1 MRHHDLGSR
10 LGLCLVF
17 LLTSGAMASE
27 APSKPEEAQA
37 QLRLQRLTALGELW
51 GQVRYRHPWMLS
63 RRIDWDAAFVAAV
76 PKVEAATS
84 DEAFAEAV
92 QSMLG
97 ALEDPATRVKSAR
110 PPAALAPP
118 TLRPLVGVEKDV
130 VVLDLRNLTTPEGP
144 QTFWSLGEKL
154 WGPVGKARAA
164 VVDMRLRGFDEAA
177 AWSVSN
183 AVDWMLPLF
192 IDGELAVPGS
202 RSSLHGGYKA
212 QTGMDS
218 PYTTAFNQD
227 VSSVVEG
234 HAGKTFARVVF
245 LLDARSVV
253 SPKVLALRATGRALF
268 VGEGPVANALAVD
281 TQDVPLGSALVATVR
296 TSETVLPLGLDAEVP
311 ARADLSAPDAAYT
324 RALALAQ
331 QKSKPKGPSASAR
344 PEAQWRPDNAYA
356 EAPYPSRELRLLAAV
371 RLWNVV
377 ELFFPYRHLMD
388 VDWSQALPGMLKRFE
403 AAQDAKEYAL
413 EVAKSA
419 RELRDGHVSLSG
431 HPAFK
436 DLWGGIAAPIEARD
450 IDGKV
455 VVTSL
460 SNASLAQGLQVGD
473 VIEKVDAE
481 PIDERIRRIDAIH
494 QASTEAA
501 TRLFHIYLA
510 LAGPPDSEVTF
521 TVLGEKGRREVK
533 VKRPA
538 AFSRPERPHEPFKL
552 LEGNIGL
559 VNLSQLEPGEVPE
572 VMRKVQAT
580 RAVVFDL
587 RGYPRGTAGLLAP
600 YLNVKRAKT
609 WSRFEVPVVAGSTLV
624 NGRMALMQELPTA
637 EVPVYRGRT
646 VALIDER
653 AVSQAEHLGLM
664 LEVTSGATFVGSP
677 TAGANGNMTYA
688 VLPGGIWMSFTGMD
702 TRHADGGQLQ
712 RKGLTPHVAVRPT
725 LAGVRAGRDEV
736 LERALRLLQETPR
749 PAAAPMSRPVQRP

>member
-1 MRHHDLGSR
+1 
-10 LGLCLVF
+10 
-17 LLTSGAMASE
+17 MASE
-27 APSKPEEAQA
+27 APSKPEEAQE
-37 QLRLQRLTALGELW
+37 QLRLQRLTSLGELW

-63 RRIDWDAAFVAAV
+63 RRIDWDAAFLAAV

-97 ALEDPATRVKSAR
+97 ALEDSATLVKSAR

-118 TLRPLVGVEKDV
+118 TLRPLLGMEKDV
-130 VVLDLRNLTTPEGP
+130 VVLDLRNLTTPEGSE
-144 QTFWSLGEKL
+144 TFWGMGEKL
-154 WGPVGKARAA
+154 WGALGNARAV
-164 VVDMRLRGFDEAA
+164 VVDMRLRGFDERSI
-177 AWSVSN
+177 WSVSG

-192 IDGELAVPGS
+192 VDGELSVPGM
-202 RSSLHGGYKA
+202 RSSLHGGFKA
-212 QTGMDS
+212 QTGSDS

-227 VSSVVEG
+227 VSSVVAG
-234 HAGKTFARVVF
+234 RAGKKFSRVVF
-245 LLDARSVV
+245 LMDSQSAV
-253 SPKVLALRATGRALF
+253 SPKVLALRASGRALF
-268 VGEGPVANALAVD
+268 VGEGPVTNSMAVD
-281 TQDVPLGSALVATVR
+281 TQDVPLGNTLVATVR

-331 QKSKPKGPSASAR
+331 QKSRPKGPSASAR
-344 PEAQWRPDNAYA
+344 PEAQWRPDKAYA
-356 EAPYPSRELRLLAAV
+356 ETHYPSRELRLLSAV

-388 VDWSQALPGMLKRFE
+388 VDWSQQLPGMLKRFE
-403 AAQDAKEYAL
+403 AAQDAKAYAL
-413 EVAKSA
+413 EVAKSV

-431 HPAFK
+431 HPAFT
-436 DLWGGIAAPIEARD
+436 DLWGGVAAPLDAYD
-450 IDGKV
+450 VAGKV
-455 VVTSL
+455 VVTEL
-460 SNASLAQGLQVGD
+460 SKDWLAQGLQVGD
-473 VIEKVDAE
+473 VLEKVDGE

-494 QASTEAA
+494 QASTAAA
-501 TRLFHIYLA
+501 TRLYHIYLA
-510 LAGPPDSEVTF
+510 LVGPPESEVSF

-533 VKRPA
+533 LKRPA
-538 AFSRPERPHEPFKL
+538 AYSRMERPHEPFKL
-552 LEGNIGL
+552 LEGNIAL
-559 VNLSQLEPGEVPE
+559 VNLSQLGPGEVPE
-572 VMRKVQAT
+572 VMQKVQGT

-587 RGYPRGTAGLLAP
+587 RGYPRGTAGVLAP
-600 YLNVKRAKT
+600 YLNVKRAKI

-624 NGRMALMQELPTA
+624 NGRMALTQELPTA
-637 EVPVYRGRT
+637 DVPVYQGRV
-646 VALIDER
+646 VALIDES

-664 LEVTSGATFVGSP
+664 LEVTSGVTFVGSP

-702 TRHADGGQLQ
+702 ARHADGGQLQ

-725 LAGVRAGRDEV
+725 LAGLRAGRDEV